1 MAQLPDSASLLS
13 SLVEQLP
20 IAIFDTEMRYL
31 AVSPHFLSDTA
42 RLTSAETFAP
52 ADVIGRS
59 LYETFPKFPVRWREI
74 NSRVL
79 AGEKLAEA
87 EREETVH
94 RQDGGTEWVRW
105 SVGPWRTADGR
116 IGGILGTVDI
126 HRSARKAAMR
136 WRAAAKLV
144 SVLS

>member
-1 MAQLPDSASLLS
+1 MAGKRIVTLHSGTGSPAPPAFLKSGGAVIWLHIFHRRKFLFAMLDLVRAVAQLPNAANLLS

-31 AVSPHFLSDTA
+31 AVSPHFLSGTA

-74 NSRVL
+74 N
-79 AGEKLAEA
+79 
-87 EREETVH
+87 
-94 RQDGGTEWVRW
+94 
-105 SVGPWRTADGR
+105 
-116 IGGILGTVDI
+116 
-126 HRSARKAAMR
+126 
-136 WRAAAKLV
+136 
-144 SVLS
+144 